1 MTTSQPFDNL
11 DMPELSSREHILPTY
26 SQEACSWLGSYES
39 FSHEASPEGFE
50 DFHTFCGVWLLS
62 SVAARRIYLPLRT
75 MSVYPNLTI
84 ALCGDSSLF
93 AKTTTARAAKAL
105 LHSAG
110 LDFLLGAERTT
121 PQKLLSDMSGRQVP
135 ASYAEMTPE
144 QQERVS
150 NRLAM
155 AAQRGWY
162 NDEFGKFVQAASKS
176 SGPQAEFI
184 DILMQLDSCPEIY
197 ENATLQRGAEA
208 IYNPYISVLG
218 AMTPANLQIVAKAG
232 SEFWTDGFWARVSF
246 ATAPPDQYIDAPLS
260 VGDIEIPHHLIE
272 PLQEWH
278 RRLGMPKV
286 DIVRQRDKNNEIM
299 EGKYSVIRSS
309 ELPLHRC
316 TMDTDAQDAW
326 QHYRSELKAM
336 LLSFPHKDFHGSY
349 DRLPTTALK
358 MAMLMASLENDN
370 HIEFR
375 HWVRAQ
381 ELAERLRRGLHE
393 LYRQVNGGQQSNRLE
408 QALLTQISRI
418 GEPVNARII
427 QRRCSQFAKMKAA
440 TIDVMLRSL
449 VKAGY
454 LVTYHEAGQIKY
466 IPLA

>member
-1 MTTSQPFDNL
+1 MATSQPFDSL
-11 DMPELSSREHILPTY
+11 DMPELSSREQIPPTY

-39 FSHEASPEGFE
+39 FSHEASPEGFQ
-50 DFHTFCGVWLLS
+50 DFHTFCGIWLLS

-150 NRLAM
+150 NSLAM

-162 NDEFGKFVQAASKS
+162 NDEFGKFVQAVSKS
-176 SGPQAEFI
+176 SSPQAEYI

-197 ENATLQRGAEA
+197 ESATLQRGTEA

-218 AMTPANLQIVAKAG
+218 AMTPANLQIVAKA
-232 SEFWTDGFWARVSF
+232 DGFWARVSF
-246 ATAPPDQYIDAPLS
+246 VTAPSDQYIDAPLS

-286 DIVRQRDKNNEIM
+286 DIVLQRDKNNEIM

-316 TMDTDAQDAW
+316 TMDIDAQDAW

-336 LLSFPHKDFHGSY
+336 LLSFLHKDFHGSY

-427 QRRCSQFAKMKAA
+427 QRRCSQFAKMKAT

-454 LVTYHEAGQIKY
+454 LVTYREAGQIKY